1 MEENRS
7 VTHSVVI
14 YIVTIGT
21 MLNFNGGDNGNRI
34 KTVGV
39 NRPSGFFSVSNH
51 ITINSGPILF
61 MYPLQTP
68 MSIKNHEFN
77 KNKQVKSFH
86 KRFLLSC
93 LWVISPCGLIFS
105 LWNCRPW
112 RLQGFMRGFHKL
124 SPKRVPRVPW
134 RGRTNYWQPAKNLSQ
149 ISGYGISKMF
159 KMLSWTEKY

>member
-21 MLNFNGGDNGNRI
+21 MLNFNNGNRI

-77 KNKQVKSFH
+77 RKKQSE
-86 KRFLLSC
+86 
-93 LWVISPCGLIFS
+93 IIP
-105 LWNCRPW
+105 
-112 RLQGFMRGFHKL
+112 
-124 SPKRVPRVPW
+124 
-134 RGRTNYWQPAKNLSQ
+134 
-149 ISGYGISKMF
+149 
-159 KMLSWTEKY
+159 